1 MAMASQRRRP
11 FQRPPLSI
19 RPPLS
24 ASENLPIS
32 DTRVPID
39 EVRSSNQVP
48 MDDGSMSSSQMEHSA
63 GFEVH
68 KSVSEKRNLTWI
80 DEMDNFLV
88 DRLMEQMHKGQKIG
102 EVFTKTAYA
111 MVAREIGENFELSCN
126 SEHIKNR
133 MKTFKKNFYA
143 AQEVLQNGSG
153 FGFNESTQMIE
164 ATTEVWT
171 TYTKAHPG
179 ASQLRH
185 KPIRNY
191 DKLSILLGK
200 DRATGSLAAG
210 AKERQLRWAQEQNLD
225 DTIPLGSSQHG
236 IRDETFAYVENEAT
250 TETSFSS
257 ADASVSAPKSNK
269 ETKKRKAKYADIVS
283 EELRSIRVGMDAV
296 VAALDRS
303 NLQNHTEEQLFEEIA
318 KVGGMSDVSHIKAY
332 QALTGDVSA
341 ARAFLA
347 CPIDRR
353 KLWLSV
359 KFGPTFFDA

>member
-1 MAMASQRRRP
+1 
-11 FQRPPLSI
+11 
-19 RPPLS
+19 
-24 ASENLPIS
+24 
-32 DTRVPID
+32 
-39 EVRSSNQVP
+39 
-48 MDDGSMSSSQMEHSA
+48 
-63 GFEVH
+63 
-68 KSVSEKRNLTWI
+68 
-80 DEMDNFLV
+80 
-88 DRLMEQMHKGQKIG
+88 
-102 EVFTKTAYA
+102 
-111 MVAREIGENFELSCN
+111 
-126 SEHIKNR
+126 
-133 MKTFKKNFYA
+133 
-143 AQEVLQNGSG
+143 
-153 FGFNESTQMIE
+153 MIE

-179 ASQLRH
+179 ASQLKH

-200 DRATGSLAAG
+200 DRATGSLVVG

-303 NLQNHTEEQLFEEIA
+303 NLQNYTKEQLFEEIA
-318 KVGGMSDVSHIKAY
+318 KVGGMSDVSHMKAY

>member
-1 MAMASQRRRP
+1 M
-11 FQRPPLSI
+11 
-19 RPPLS
+19 
-24 ASENLPIS
+24 
-32 DTRVPID
+32 
-39 EVRSSNQVP
+39 
-48 MDDGSMSSSQMEHSA
+48 
-63 GFEVH
+63 
-68 KSVSEKRNLTWI
+68 
-80 DEMDNFLV
+80 
-88 DRLMEQMHKGQKIG
+88 
-102 EVFTKTAYA
+102 
-111 MVAREIGENFELSCN
+111 
-126 SEHIKNR
+126 
-133 MKTFKKNFYA
+133 
-143 AQEVLQNGSG
+143 
-153 FGFNESTQMIE
+153 
-164 ATTEVWT
+164 
-171 TYTKAHPG
+171 
-179 ASQLRH
+179 
-185 KPIRNY
+185 
-191 DKLSILLGK
+191 SILLGK

-303 NLQNHTEEQLFEEIA
+303 NLQNYTEEQLFEEIA
-318 KVGGMSDVSHIKAY
+318 KIGGMSDVSHMKAY

-359 KFGPTFFDA
+359 KFGPTFFYA

>member
-1 MAMASQRRRP
+1 MN
-11 FQRPPLSI
+11 
-19 RPPLS
+19 
-24 ASENLPIS
+24 SE
-32 DTRVPID
+32 
-39 EVRSSNQVP
+39 
-48 MDDGSMSSSQMEHSA
+48 

-102 EVFTKTAYA
+102 GVFTKTAYA
-111 MVAREIGENFELSCN
+111 IVAREIGENFELSCN

-133 MKTFKKNFYA
+133 MKALKKNFYV
-143 AQEVLQNGSG
+143 AQEVLQSGSG

-179 ASQLRH
+179 ASQLRY

-200 DRATGSLAAG
+200 DRATGSLAA
-210 AKERQLRWAQEQNLD
+210 
-225 DTIPLGSSQHG
+225 
-236 IRDETFAYVENEAT
+236 
-250 TETSFSS
+250 
-257 ADASVSAPKSNK
+257 
-269 ETKKRKAKYADIVS
+269 
-283 EELRSIRVGMDAV
+283 V

-303 NLQNHTEEQLFEEIA
+303 NLQNYTEEQLFEEIA
-318 KVGGMSDVSHIKAY
+318 KIGGMSDVSHMKAY

-353 KLWLSV
+353 CLLITSSWQHPRQVGGTPSRHRRRAAWTGREVADHAGGWETTCSLTGLLVLLRQVRGEITREGIRKSGCSSSLKRAGESGDGKGVIISGCYGSNGRKGCNHKSSEGDSV
-359 KFGPTFFDA
+359 TPGIHVCA